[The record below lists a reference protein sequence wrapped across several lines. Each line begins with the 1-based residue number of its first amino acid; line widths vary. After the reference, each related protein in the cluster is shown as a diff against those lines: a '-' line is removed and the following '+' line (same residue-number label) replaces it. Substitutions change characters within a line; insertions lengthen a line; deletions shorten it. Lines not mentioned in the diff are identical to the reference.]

1 MKKLLLIALAAF
13 VPFSMVF
20 AQMPDPANFHVYYGN
35 NDGSEITVGIDKDI
49 SLPIWVSTDPT
60 PGNPDTVNFVHMPL
74 MSDDNVISARTGGT
88 KIGKLLGWQ
97 DASFRPVNNNGNDP
111 VVPVGFQSQ
120 SLLGFAYVGVGDPNP
135 DVWIYTLGAKELI
148 GYFNMH
154 TKNDPALVP
163 QHLIPFSEGHNPA
176 NLYTLWGMAG
186 GVRNVVPTLHFGGL
200 YFSPNQP
207 PVWTTADN
215 TTITGIH
222 PVTYTV
228 TGTDPDLGNTLTISE
243 NSVVLATATGGS
255 ISFTGTD
262 NIIGTTVHHFV
273 LSDGQVDVPL
283 TLTTVGLCNPY
294 PLTMTM
300 PCPVEAAPGQL
311 GVPVSISLDN
321 RNECDVLPVGG
332 VEILIAWD
340 PTALTI
346 TGATPT
352 ARLNNGLE
360 YFNWVHEPIG
370 PGSARFVWIADT
382 PESGTMPPCQPGD
395 GAIINLTFNIAS
407 GLLISDSASIYFTT
421 DGPGDYTSN
430 TISDSTGNLWLHPG
444 LGNGCIHIADPSTF
458 EGDPNMN
465 CAEFEVGDAVLVA
478 QRLIYGYS
486 VWGGDTEVIP
496 GCSLRNPAD
505 PHANDALQEAAG
517 DLNGNGHPDIADLVR
532 FINILN
538 GFIFPKVDP
547 VAGQASFFMND
558 GAVRI
563 NSNVEV
569 GGVLVR
575 INHTGE
581 IGTPIA
587 NNGMTILANDAN
599 GVLSVLV
606 YSMEG
611 KRIPSGN
618 QSLFTLTGEGTISE
632 ASASDAYGY
641 LLESRT
647 GAPIP
652 TEFGVSQNYPN
663 PFNAKTLIN
672 FALPTASDVTV
683 NIYSITGQVVETL
696 KGTFE
701 AGNQS
706 MTWDASQ
713 VASGVY
719 FAKVLAG
726 SNSQTLKM
734 TLLK

>member
-20 AQMPDPANFHVYYGN
+20 AQMPDPANFHIFYGN
-35 NDGSEITVGIDKDI
+35 TDGSELTVGINKDI
-49 SLPIWVSTDPT
+49 SVPVWGATDAA
-60 PGNPDTVNFVHMPL
+60 PGNPDTVNFMHMPL
-74 MSDDNVISARTGGT
+74 LSDDNVITARLGGNFV
-88 KIGKLLGWQ
+88 GNMLLWQ
-97 DASFRPVNNNGNDP
+97 DISFLTPDNNGTDP
-111 VVPVGFQSQ
+111 AIAVGFTSQ
-120 SLLGFAYVGVGDPNP
+120 SILGFAWTSGNRPAAPY
-135 DVWIYTLGAKELI
+135 WWLYTLGVPQRL
-148 GYFNMH
+148 GNFVMH
-154 TKNDPALVP
+154 TKNDPL
-163 QHLIPFSEGHNPA
+163 LINTHPTPFAEGHNVA
-176 NLYTLWGMAG
+176 NQLTLWGMAD
-186 GVRNVVPTLHFGGL
+186 GVRNVKPTLHFSGL
-200 YFSPNQP
+200 FFSPNQP
-207 PVWTTADN
+207 PAWTTANNADFSAN
-215 TTITGIH
+215 CS
-222 PVTYTV
+222 VVVTV
-228 TGTDPDLGNTLTISE
+228 TGTDPDIENTLTISE
-243 NSVVLATATGGS
+243 GGIVKASATGGTVTY
-255 ISFTGTD
+255 SFTL
-262 NIIGTTVHHFV
+262 NVIGAYAYDFV

-283 TLTTVGLCNPY
+283 HVTAEVLADPTTLSLYMN
-294 PLTMTM
+294 
-300 PCPVEAAPGQL
+300 CPVDVAPGQL
-311 GVPVSISLDN
+311 GVIFPININNYCANQLI
-321 RNECDVLPVGG
+321 GG
-332 VEILIAWD
+332 FEILIAWD

-346 TGATPT
+346 TSATPT
-352 ARLNNGLE
+352 ARINNGLE

-382 PESGTMPPCQPGD
+382 PENGTMPPMQPGD
-395 GAIINLTFNIAS
+395 GSVIDLTFNIAS
-407 GLLISDSASIYFTT
+407 GLPFSANVPVIFTV
-421 DGPGDYTSN
+421 DGPHDYTSN
-430 TISDSTGNLWLHPG
+430 TVSDETGNNFITPDHVD
-444 LGNGCIHIADPSTF
+444 GCIHIADPATF
-458 EGDPNMN
+458 KGDPNMN
-465 CAEFEVGDAVLVA
+465 CFEYEVGDAVLVA

-486 VWGGDTEVIP
+486 VWAGDNAMPNILPCTRHSV
-496 GCSLRNPAD
+496 GND
-505 PHANDALQEAAG
+505 PMQEAAG

-575 INHTGE
+575 IAHTAE
-581 IGTPIA
+581 IGTPVAA
-587 NNGMTILANDAN
+587 NDMTILSNDAN

-606 YSMEG
+606 YSLEG
-611 KRIPSGN
+611 KRIPSGD

-652 TEFGVSQNYPN
+652 TQFGVSQNYPN

-672 FALPTASDVTV
+672 FALPQASDVTI

-696 KGTFE
+696 SGRFE

-719 FAKVLAG
+719 FAKVSAG
-726 SNSQTLKM
+726 SNNQTLKM